1 MINEYQFDIVALTE
15 TWLRDD
21 KDLLDYVKISSYN
34 FVYRN
39 REQKHGGGVGAYLKE
54 KLDFKI
60 REDLNTLDTTIM
72 AMNKKIEIK
81 NHIFY

>member
-39 REQKHGGGVGAYLKE
+39 REQKRGGVGAYLKE

-60 REDLNTLDTTIM
+60 REDLNRLDTTIM
-72 AMNKKIEIK
+72 AINKKIEIK
-81 NHIFY
+81 NHLFY